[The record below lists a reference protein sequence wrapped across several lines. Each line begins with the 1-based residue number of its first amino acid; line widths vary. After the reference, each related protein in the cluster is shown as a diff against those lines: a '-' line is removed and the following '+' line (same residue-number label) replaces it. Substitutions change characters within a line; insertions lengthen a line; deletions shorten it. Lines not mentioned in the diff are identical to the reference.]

1 MLEEKLSVGGFGSKT
16 NGQYVSVKKRKKEF
30 ILKVN
35 VRVEYEPALIRHI
48 AIQCPYCKKW
58 FQGNDITESQ
68 LSYDYQ
74 LNFAEFHCPVCNNSF
89 GYHAVKKTQYGRS
102 LGQERDELLI
112 EETDYPNVYEDCM
125 TKKEEWH

>member
-35 VRVEYEPALIRHI
+35 VRVEYKPALIRHI

-74 LNFAEFHCPVCNNSF
+74 LNFAEFHCPVCNNNF
-89 GYHAVKKTQYGRS
+89 GYHANGHLNRKK
-102 LGQERDELLI
+102 DELAI
-112 EETDYPNVYEDCM
+112 EESVYPDIYKDCM
-125 TKKEEWH
+125 TKKTVWH